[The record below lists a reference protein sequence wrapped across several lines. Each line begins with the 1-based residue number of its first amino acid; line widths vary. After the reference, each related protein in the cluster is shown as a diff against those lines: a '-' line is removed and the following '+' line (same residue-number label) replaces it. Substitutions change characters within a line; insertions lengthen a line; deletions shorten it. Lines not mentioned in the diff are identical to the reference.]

1 MNQKYFFSLPLKRS
15 LFIFCCLILMTL
27 PQNLLAQCN
36 RPTNI
41 QKTSLTPNSVSFSW
55 TGPSTGTAA
64 FNFDYYVTN
73 DLTNYPPI
81 GAETNYQSTSS
92 TSATW
97 TGLNSNFTYRIF
109 VRSRCIDNSTSDW
122 QSGGNF
128 TTLSANSGCAN
139 GPYGQNP
146 TNIFVPSCTGSAEVI
161 NTDAWAGEYAD
172 IQVVPNRQY
181 IFDSSRSTDYVTITN
196 QAVSGVMS
204 HGSVPHVWNSG
215 TFDGVIR
222 YFLNSNSTCGT
233 QQSYR
238 TRSITCQVVPST
250 CVPPISPI
258 VYSISSNGAV
268 LSWSFSGSFTSTEY
282 YVSPSSTTPTINTT
296 PSGFEQT
303 QNKTTLTGLTP
314 NTTYYF
320 WLRSSCGTDLSNWI
334 PGGSFTT
341 TSSDPTGC
349 ITSIYGQNPSA
360 TFTPACSGVAE
371 IIATNS
377 WAGEFSKVNIIP
389 NKTYTFTSSTTT
401 DYITIKDDSTFY
413 TYASGPTPLV
423 WSSGANTTT
432 VRFMLQTN
440 STCNFQDVN
449 RTTTITCTNAVPSC
463 ATPSGLVIST
473 ITANNVTA
481 TWNQA
486 SPVPANGYQYYIATN
501 QNTPNAATTPT
512 GTTNTNSVTAVGL
525 TANNTYYFW
534 VRSNCANGVS
544 QWVFGTSFTTLGNL
558 NGCTT
563 AIYGQYPTTIYSP
576 TCLSS
581 GVEELIVSDA
591 YAGEFNWVSVNSN
604 RQYTFRSSVSSD
616 YITITNQ
623 DASVFYI
630 AGNSPLVWNTGTNTG
645 NVRYYIHTNSAC
657 GSENVN
663 RSRYITCQPIV
674 PSCGSPV
681 AVTTSGITLNAA
693 TVSWTAPVPGPAS
706 GYQIFLSTSSTAP
719 TSTTTPTVSSTTTT
733 STLTNLV
740 PQTIYYVWVRSNCGG
755 GQSTWISG
763 GSFTTLA
770 APCNA
775 PSNLSIDSVT
785 SNTAHVSWTAAVPT
799 PTQYDIY
806 LSTFVTAPTAGTTPT
821 GFVSSSSADL
831 INLNPNM
838 TYYLW
843 IRSDCSSSQSSWV
856 SGGSFTT
863 SLSVCNGPTNL
874 SSNSITSN
882 SANITWSAAV
892 PSPTQYNIYLS
903 SSSTAPNALTVP
915 SGSVNALT
923 ANFVNLTASTTYYF
937 WVRSDCGTGQ
947 SGWISGVSFTTPIQ
961 GDCTTAVYGQYPTT
975 TFTPSCSGSSET
987 IVADAYAG
995 EYALVNIQT
1004 NKQYTFTSSVAT
1016 DHITI
1021 TSADGTTV
1029 YTRGTTPLVWLS
1041 GLNTGIIR
1049 YYIHANATCGSQGI
1063 DRTRSITCAS
1073 VCAAPTS
1080 VTVSNVTTTQ
1090 ATVQWTSAT
1099 TPFAYQHY
1107 ISTSSTAPTNL
1118 TAASGSSTS
1127 TTRVLTGLTPGTVYY
1142 IWGRCFCGPD
1152 ASAWVSGGSFTTLAL
1167 AGCTTAVHGLF
1178 PATTYTPTCSGANEQ
1193 ITNTAWAGEYSNVS
1207 ISTNKEYTF
1216 TSSVTTDYITITNA
1230 NASAVYAFGTSP
1242 LVWQSGSNSGVI
1254 RYFIHTDSNCTDQ
1267 NVNRSRF
1274 IKCTNALSNIQNQ
1287 MKHLALYPNPTS
1299 GILYVSNDELIEQIY
1314 IYNTLGQLVQQQML
1328 HAKEAAISMAQLM
1341 AGTYFVKVIAGGQTQ
1356 TQKVIKQ

>member
-1 MNQKYFFSLPLKRS
+1 MNQKYFFSLPLKCS
-15 LFIFCCLILMTL
+15 LFIFCCLILMVL
-27 PQNLLAQCN
+27 PQNVQAQCN

-55 TGPSTGTAA
+55 EAPTSGTSAP
-64 FNFDYYVTN
+64 NFDYYVTN
-73 DLTNYPPI
+73 DLINFPPI
-81 GAETNYQSTSS
+81 GAETNYQSTSL

-97 TGLNSNFTYRIF
+97 TGLTANFTYKIF
-109 VRSRCIDNSTSDW
+109 VRSRCIDNSTSTW
-122 QSGGNF
+122 QTGGTF
-128 TTLSANSGCAN
+128 TTLAANSGCAN
-139 GPYGQNP
+139 GLYGQNP
-146 TNIFVPSCTGSAEVI
+146 ATTFVPSCTGSAEVI

-181 IFDSSRSTDYVTITN
+181 IFDSSRNTDYVTLTN
-196 QAVSGVMS
+196 QGVDGVMS

-215 TFDGVIR
+215 TFDGVVR
-222 YFLNSNSTCGT
+222 YFLNSNSNCGT
-233 QQSYR
+233 QEVQR
-238 TRSITCQVVPST
+238 TRSVTCQVVPST

-268 LSWSFSGSFTSTEY
+268 LSWSFSGSFTATEY
-282 YVSPSSTTPTINTT
+282 YISTSSSTPTINTT
-296 PSGFEQT
+296 PSGIEQT
-303 QNKTTLTGLTP
+303 ESFKTITGLNS

-334 PGGSFTT
+334 SGGSFTT

-349 ITSIYGQNPSA
+349 VTSIYGQNPPA

-401 DYITIKDDSTFY
+401 DYITIKDDTTLY

-432 VRFMLQTN
+432 VRFMLHTN
-440 STCNFQDVN
+440 STCGFQNTN
-449 RTTTITCTNAVPSC
+449 RTTTITCTNAVTSC
-463 ATPSGLVIST
+463 STPSGLVIST

-512 GTTNTNSVTAVGL
+512 GTTNTNSVTAGSL

-645 NVRYYIHTNSAC
+645 NVRYYIHTDSAC

-663 RSRYITCQPIV
+663 RSRYITCQPITS
-674 PSCGSPV
+674 SCGAPV
-681 AVTTSGITLNAA
+681 AVTVSGTTQTTA

-706 GYQIFLSTSSTAP
+706 GYQIYVSTSSTAP
-719 TSTTTPTVSSTTTT
+719 TAASTPTGSTTTT
-733 STLTNLV
+733 SSALSGLLS
-740 PQTIYYVWVRSNCGG
+740 QTTYYVWVRSNCGG
-755 GQSTWISG
+755 GQS
-763 GSFTTLA
+763 
-770 APCNA
+770 N
-775 PSNLSIDSVT
+775 
-785 SNTAHVSWTAAVPT
+785 
-799 PTQYDIY
+799 
-806 LSTFVTAPTAGTTPT
+806 
-821 GFVSSSSADL
+821 
-831 INLNPNM
+831 
-838 TYYLW
+838 
-843 IRSDCSSSQSSWV
+843 WV
-856 SGGSFTT
+856 SGGSFNT
-863 SLSVCNGPTNL
+863 LSAPCNAPTNL
-874 SSNSITSN
+874 NSGSITSN
-882 SANITWSAAV
+882 SATISWSAAA
-892 PSPTQYNIYLS
+892 PTPTQYNIYFS
-903 SSSTAPNALTVP
+903 TSSTAPTAATSP

-923 ANFVNLTASTTYYF
+923 ANLINLTASTTYYF
-937 WVRSDCGTGQ
+937 WVRSDCGTSQ
-947 SGWISGVSFTTPIQ
+947 SGWISGGSFTTPIQ
-961 GDCTTAVYGQYPTT
+961 GDCTTAIYGQYPTAAYI
-975 TFTPSCSGSSET
+975 PACSGAAEV
-987 IVADAYAG
+987 IVTDAYAG

-1021 TSADGTTV
+1021 TNADGTTV

-1041 GLNTGIIR
+1041 GLNTGSIR
-1049 YYIHANATCGSQGI
+1049 YYLHANATCGSQNTN
-1063 DRTRSITCAS
+1063 RTRSITCAS

-1099 TPFAYQHY
+1099 TPQAYQHY

-1127 TTRVLTGLTPGTVYY
+1127 TTRVLTGLTPGNVYY

-1152 ASAWVSGGSFTTLAL
+1152 ASAWISGGSFTTLAL
-1167 AGCTTAVHGLF
+1167 AGCTSAVHGLF
-1178 PATTYTPTCSGANEQ
+1178 PATTYTPTCSGTNEQ
-1193 ITNTAWAGEYSNVS
+1193 ITNTAWAGEYSNVN